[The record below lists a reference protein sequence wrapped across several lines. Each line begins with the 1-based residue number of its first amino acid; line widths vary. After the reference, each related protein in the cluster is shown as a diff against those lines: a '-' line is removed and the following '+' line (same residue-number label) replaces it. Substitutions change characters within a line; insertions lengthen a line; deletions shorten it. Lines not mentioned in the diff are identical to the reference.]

1 MRRICPIIV
10 ACLMVCLMALP
21 VGAKEYVFGKDTF
34 AKQGPGALGFG
45 DEEKQITY
53 SQSVSPDAQSVWAG
67 IETVEPFDL
76 SNGVS
81 VEISDI
87 RWSPDDNAVIVIV
100 IGDPVGG
107 RTWVTAKHGMTMT
120 VGKDG
125 NAVFWGIGN
134 ENYFGATGTVKV
146 KIGDEGLTSFMY
158 TVTPGAGYGE
168 WVIAVNGQPVMTYH
182 QDNKSGWPG
191 CLASMSEKHMGF
203 GVLDG
208 DDFAATTVPGDISFK
223 VSTIKTPGRVTVN
236 GEAVAFA
243 YPGENV
249 SVDASEF
256 GDTGFVKWASGN
268 VAIEKDTDPVLSFV
282 MPEENVELV
291 AEYEKPAETTTDNV
305 VSTVPDT
312 ESDNPSTSGPAK
324 SDDSTSSSG
333 NTDSKNKLHPAI
345 IVVIAVAVV
354 AVIVVII
361 SVAAG
366 KKKKINEK

>member
-1 MRRICPIIV
+1 MKKIVLVII
-10 ACLMVCLMALP
+10 ACLMVCLTALP
-21 VGAKEYVFGKDTF
+21 VGAKEFAFGKDTF
-34 AKQGPGALGFG
+34 AKQGPGALSFD
-45 DEEKQITY
+45 DEKLVRY
-53 SQSVSPDAQSVWAG
+53 SLASSPDAQSVWGG
-67 IETVEPFDL
+67 IESTAPFDL

-81 VEISDI
+81 VGITDIS
-87 RWSPDDNAVIVIV
+87 WSADDNTVIAIV
-100 IGDPVGG
+100 IGDPVGD
-107 RTWVTAKHGMTMT
+107 RTWVTAKHGITMT

-134 ENYFGATGTVKV
+134 DNYFGAAGTTKV
-146 KIGDEGLTSFMY
+146 RIGDEGLTSFTY
-158 TVTPGAGYGE
+158 TVTPGAGYNE
-168 WVIAVNGQPVMTYH
+168 WVIAVNGQPVMTYN
-182 QDNKSGWPG
+182 QENKKGWPG
-191 CLASMSEKHMGF
+191 CLSSMSEKHMGF

-208 DDFAATTVPGDISFK
+208 DDFANLTIPGEISYK

-236 GEAVAFA
+236 SEAVAFA

-249 SVDASEF
+249 SVDASKF
-256 GDTGFVKWASGN
+256 GETGFVKWSSGN

-312 ESDNPSTSGPAK
+312 GSDNPSTSGPAK

-345 IVVIAVAVV
+345 IIVIAVAVV

-366 KKKKINEK
+366 KKKKINKK